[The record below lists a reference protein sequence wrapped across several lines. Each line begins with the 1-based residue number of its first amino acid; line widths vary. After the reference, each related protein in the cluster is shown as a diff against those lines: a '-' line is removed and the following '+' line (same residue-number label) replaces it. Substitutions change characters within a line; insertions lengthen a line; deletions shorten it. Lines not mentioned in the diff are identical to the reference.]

1 MHMENK
7 ERAVIATSTLISSL
21 AFYWYAQANRK
32 SEVPY
37 LLIGGFVGAMAA
49 ELILIKIDKRS

>member
-1 MHMENK
+1 MENK

-21 AFYWYAQANRK
+21 AFYWYAQANKR